1 MVKAA
6 AEHNYRDA
14 FHLDEALLIAANGN
28 VFPETIHVRRD
39 RWQRASEFYFISK
52 AMAEGRDK
60 TTLTKSEQ
68 TKAEEIYQASV
79 LDARLQEITARS
91 ISSGFNDAL
100 ETSDALSVARR
111 IPRWMAAIMAI
122 VVVGSFVI
130 GLVYGATIGSAVAK
144 FTVSAIWIAS
154 FLLGWLLSEQMGFRN
169 RPFLNTWHWAVM
181 FFGGWAIGEKIR
193 LNVIPGAHFMPGYEL
208 GTDLATLILSIAVP
222 WVFGLSFKR
231 IIELRKQT

>member
-1 MVKAA
+1 
-6 AEHNYRDA
+6 
-14 FHLDEALLIAANGN
+14 
-28 VFPETIHVRRD
+28 
-39 RWQRASEFYFISK
+39 
-52 AMAEGRDK
+52 
-60 TTLTKSEQ
+60 
-68 TKAEEIYQASV
+68 
-79 LDARLQEITARS
+79 
-91 ISSGFNDAL
+91 
-100 ETSDALSVARR
+100 
-111 IPRWMAAIMAI
+111 MAI